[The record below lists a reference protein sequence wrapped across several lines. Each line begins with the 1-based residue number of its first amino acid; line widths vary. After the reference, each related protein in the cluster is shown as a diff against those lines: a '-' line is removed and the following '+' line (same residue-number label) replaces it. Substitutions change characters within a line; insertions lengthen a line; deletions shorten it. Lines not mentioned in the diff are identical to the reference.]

1 SYIELTTDNGKPLFT
16 LLTTNNISKK
26 DFQNDIGKAM
36 NQSATDKDS
45 FMFYT
50 SVETGQSQYPT
61 KNVEYIGTFTANPSA
76 LRGDDADDDDYK
88 YTMIKLDNKHQKLVD
103 LSPKDKDVTQ
113 VKFSDFNM
121 E

>member
-1 SYIELTTDNGKPLFT
+1 MEPL
-16 LLTTNNISKK
+16 
-26 DFQNDIGKAM
+26 QR
-36 NQSATDKDS
+36 
-45 FMFYT
+45 
-50 SVETGQSQYPT
+50 
-61 KNVEYIGTFTANPSA
+61 NPSA

>member
-1 SYIELTTDNGKPLFT
+1 
-16 LLTTNNISKK
+16 
-26 DFQNDIGKAM
+26 M

-88 YTMIKLDNKHQKLVD
+88 YTMIKLDNKHQNSLTSHLKIKTLHKLN
-103 LSPKDKDVTQ
+103 SQ
-113 VKFSDFNM
+113 ISIWN
-121 E
+121 EE

>member
-1 SYIELTTDNGKPLFT
+1 
-16 LLTTNNISKK
+16 
-26 DFQNDIGKAM
+26 
-36 NQSATDKDS
+36 
-45 FMFYT
+45 
-50 SVETGQSQYPT
+50 SQYPT